1 MSAAMLLQ
9 AWGDT
14 LLTTGLLVAAILLI
28 RKPFARAFGPGLT
41 YALWAI
47 PALRFLLPPLPFAA
61 PTPAVAPQGIPA
73 DVVLVEVADTA
84 RSDVHPSELPS
95 LMRHSYA
102 VFCLQHTQTHQQHT
116 RTTTH
121 NIP

>member
-47 PALRFLLPPLPFAA
+47 PSLRFLLPPLPFAA
-61 PTPAVAPQGIPA
+61 PTTAVAPQGIPA
-73 DVVLVEVADTA
+73 DVVLVEVAATRSEA
-84 RSDVHPSELPS
+84 RRVGKGCGSTC
-95 LMRHSYA
+95 R
-102 VFCLQHTQTHQQHT
+102 T
-116 RTTTH
+116 RGSRY
-121 NIP
+121 

>member
-61 PTPAVAPQGIPA
+61 PTTAVAPQGIPA
-73 DVVLVEVADTA
+73 DVVLVGVADTA
-84 RSDVHPSELPS
+84 QALVSPAALP
-95 LMRHSYA
+95 A
-102 VFCLQHTQTHQQHT
+102 PGWTFAENG
-116 RTTTH
+116 RTSGRAQE
-121 NIP
+121 

>member
-61 PTPAVAPQGIPA
+61 PTTAVVPQGIPA

-84 RSDVHPSELPS
+84 QALGAPAALPAPDWTFADALPLLFALCDRKS
-95 LMRHSYA
+95 
-102 VFCLQHTQTHQQHT
+102 T
-116 RTTTH
+116 RLNSSH
-121 NIP
+121 